1 MNHDKQIDQFLH
13 KARAAFGPKLDAILL
28 YGSAA
33 RGEFDPHHSD
43 LNLLVLLHSL
53 DRHTLATAAP
63 LLENWLAC
71 GHPQP
76 LFFTRAELRSATDA
90 FPIEILDILSS
101 HRLLHGDSPLTG
113 LSVDP
118 ALHRAQ
124 LEHELRSK
132 LLRLR
137 QKAILVLAQP
147 QPLLRLLADS
157 APTFLLLLRHQLLLS
172 GENPPAQRR
181 ALLDF
186 AHNAGLVNAL
196 PFAQL
201 LDLREGKLS
210 PRALDSVQLFE
221 DYLTQIERLVHAADS
236 L

>member
-1 MNHDKQIDQFLH
+1 MNHEKQIQQFLE
-13 KARAAFGPKLDAILL
+13 KARAAFGPRLDAVLL

-33 RGEFDPHHSD
+33 RGEFDAHHSD
-43 LNLLVLLHSL
+43 LNLLVLLDSL
-53 DRHTLATAAP
+53 NRAALASAAP
-63 LLENWLAC
+63 LVEFWLER

-90 FPIEILDILSS
+90 FPIEMLDMISS
-101 HRLLHGDSPLTG
+101 HRLLHGETPLDG
-113 LSVDP
+113 LGIDP
-118 ALHRAQ
+118 VLHRAQ

-147 QPLLRLLADS
+147 QELLRLLAAS
-157 APTFLLLLRHQLLLS
+157 LPTFLLLLRHRLLLA
-172 GENPPAQRR
+172 GHTPPPQRR

-186 AHNAGLVNAL
+186 AHREGLIEAL

-201 LDLREGKLS
+201 LDLREAKLS
-210 PRALDSVQLFE
+210 PRGLDSVQLFE
-221 DYLTQIERLVHAADS
+221 DYLTQIERLVSDADS